1 MQTTS
6 RPSPK
11 HALVVT
17 GLSGSGKSTALR
29 ALEDLGYYVVDN
41 LPVQLVSPFLELAEQ
56 QDKVPARV
64 ALGMDVRAP
73 GFIDSFSKLY
83 SDWAGRYH
91 LEMLFL
97 EAGEEALVRRYS
109 QTRRKH
115 PLSEE
120 PDSGLLEGIRR
131 EREHLA
137 ALKSRAHQVIDTSR
151 LNVHEL
157 KKQLWNIYEQLAPAV
172 GLNVNLYSF
181 GFKYGLPMEADLVM
195 DVRFLPNPYFT
206 PTLRELDGRDSAVV
220 DYALA
225 NQVGRDFLNR
235 FLDLLK
241 FLIPQYLQEG
251 RSRLSVAIGCTGGRH
266 RSVAVTAWLAKNLSV
281 EKCRITVR
289 HRDVALG

>member
-172 GLNVNLYSF
+172 GLNVNLYSL